1 MSLQSDFPLPIT
13 PTEEAS
19 LSDEGPEGE
28 ADFWGFDGG
37 NPSLLSMA
45 LWDSSRIAKMS
56 ETEEKING
64 DKASCSLPVSV
75 TKPTRILSLQR
86 GLVDD
91 KFGYETEIFDRRC
104 REANIH
110 RSSNLDS
117 RPEMNNCPGGP
128 PQRSPKAGFRFTTK
142 RIINDRTRLPRRK
155 EASHMV
161 GVYVSQLTV
170 NTIQDIAN
178 IREYGT
184 SK

>member
-128 PQRSPKAGFRFTTK
+128 PQRFPKSRFSLYHKAHHK
-142 RIINDRTRLPRRK
+142 RSNSTATQKRSF
-155 EASHMV
+155 A
-161 GVYVSQLTV
+161 Y
-170 NTIQDIAN
+170 DIAN